1 MKCGMMMIKFLQ
13 ATLFISAIF
22 FSGILFIA
30 GVLSMTTYWEKKMQG
45 CILDKEIKNDNT
57 DEL

>member
-1 MKCGMMMIKFLQ
+1 MKCGVMMIKFLQ
-13 ATLFISAIF
+13 ATLFISAFF

-45 CILDKEIKNDNT
+45 CVVAEVKDAGI
-57 DEL
+57 